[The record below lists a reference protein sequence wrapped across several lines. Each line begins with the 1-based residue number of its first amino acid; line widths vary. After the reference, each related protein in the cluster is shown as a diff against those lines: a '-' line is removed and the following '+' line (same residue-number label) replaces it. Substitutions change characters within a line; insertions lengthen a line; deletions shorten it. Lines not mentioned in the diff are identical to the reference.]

1 MSVAVLAPP
10 QPIIPVIDVSSSPY
24 PPRKFAQQLTNTSC
38 DCLQERL
45 NFPTDAT
52 KDHKVKIH
60 TYNDMLEG
68 IFQREL
74 ELAKLKASLVDMK
87 LEIVEEAQTLD
98 PKGQV
103 ILPSSLKPDSE
114 SSDAASSSSS
124 EGDSEALETDSAS
137 GEDVASKLAKPKNR
151 KRRGSKGK
159 SKGKGRDPTRK
170 EELGKDWDYNLSM
183 AGGARRVERVEAED
197 DD

>member
-10 QPIIPVIDVSSSPY
+10 QPIIPVID
-24 PPRKFAQQLTNTSC
+24 
-38 DCLQERL
+38 ERL
-45 NFPTDAT
+45 NFPVDAS
-52 KDHKVKIH
+52 KDHKDKIH
-60 TYNDMLEG
+60 SYNDMLED

-87 LEIVEEAQTLD
+87 VEIVEEGQTLD
-98 PKGQV
+98 PKGRV
-103 ILPSSLKPDSE
+103 ILPSSLKTDSE
-114 SSDAASSSSS
+114 SSDAAASSSS

-159 SKGKGRDPTRK
+159 SKGKGRDATRK

-183 AGGARRVERVEAED
+183 AGGARRAERVDAED
-197 DD
+197 DE